1 MFFETVDVMPE
12 APAYELFNHPQSSM
26 GTSTAISCVM
36 NECVN
41 EV

>member
-26 GTSTAISCVM
+26 SNPWVHQLQSPV
-36 NECVN
+36 
-41 EV
+41 